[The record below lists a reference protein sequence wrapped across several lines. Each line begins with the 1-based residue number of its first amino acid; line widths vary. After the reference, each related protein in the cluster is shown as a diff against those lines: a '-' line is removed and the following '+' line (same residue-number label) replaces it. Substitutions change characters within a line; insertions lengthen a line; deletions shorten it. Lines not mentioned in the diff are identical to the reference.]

1 MIVQPKKIIV
11 LFDATMP
18 KTKNKQIYSSRFR
31 ELIYQFFDI
40 FKEEKKFII
49 ITAFLFLVAG
59 VIYPFA
65 GVAMWFGFLLA
76 VYSAV
81 SNDSIQTIG
90 TFIASNAERKWYV
103 LWLYIGGIFLVTVT
117 VGWWVN
123 SGDVTYGR
131 LQATDST
138 GALAFPQPEE
148 FAFLQIAAP
157 IFLLVLT
164 RLRMP
169 VSTTFLLLSSFAISP
184 SAVGSVILNSIN
196 AYFLAF
202 TLGLIVWLSITKL
215 TIKYFK
221 GKASQWW
228 TIGQWITSGVLW
240 AVWIM
245 QDAANVAV
253 YLPRRLDTLQFV
265 SFASVVFL
273 GLGLIFFLKGD
284 KIQDI
289 VNEKSEVKDI
299 RSATIIDFVYA
310 LILVYKLFISVIPL
324 STTWVFI
331 GLLGG
336 RELGFR
342 IREKAKAKSKKKRIK
357 EAFAMI
363 GKDLGLATIGLL
375 ISIIIATSVNPE
387 FKNQLLQ
394 LLD

>member
-1 MIVQPKKIIV
+1 
-11 LFDATMP
+11 MP
-18 KTKNKQIYSSRFR
+18 KTKHKKNNPNRFR
-31 ELIYQFFDI
+31 ELIYQLFDI
-40 FKEEKKFII
+40 FKEERKFIMM
-49 ITAFLFLVAG
+49 TTFLFFVAG
-59 VIYPFA
+59 VIYPYP
-65 GVAMWFGFLLA
+65 GIAMWFGFVLA
-76 VYSAV
+76 AYSAV

-103 LWLYIGGIFLVTVT
+103 LWLYIGGLFLLTVT
-117 VGWWVN
+117 IGWIIN

-131 LQATDST
+131 LQATDAN
-138 GALAFPQPEE
+138 GALAFPQPNE

-157 IFLLVLT
+157 VFLLVLT

-169 VSTTFLLLSSFAISP
+169 VSTTFLLLSSFAVSP
-184 SAVGSVILNSIN
+184 GAVGSVIGKSIN

-202 TLGLIVWLSITKL
+202 GLGLIVWLSISRL
-215 TIKYFK
+215 TTKYFK
-221 GKASQWW
+221 GKPAQWW
-228 TIGQWITSGVLW
+228 TAAQWITSGTLW
-240 AVWIM
+240 SVWIM
-245 QDAANVAV
+245 QDAANIAI
-253 YLPRRLDTLQFV
+253 YLPRKLDTFQFV
-265 SFASVVFL
+265 GFAAVVFL

-289 VNEKSEVKDI
+289 VNEKSEVRDI

-310 LILVYKLFISVIPL
+310 LILVYKLFISVIPM

-342 IREKAKAKSKKKRIK
+342 IMERVKKKSKKKRIK

-375 ISIIIATSVNPE
+375 ISVVIATSVNPDFRE
-387 FKNQLLQ
+387 QILGLFY
-394 LLD
+394 

>member
-1 MIVQPKKIIV
+1 
-11 LFDATMP
+11 MP
-18 KTKNKQIYSSRFR
+18 KTKNKQINSSRFR

-40 FKEEKKFII
+40 FKEERKFII
-49 ITAFLFLVAG
+49 ITAFLFLLAG
-59 VIYPFA
+59 VIYPFPE
-65 GVAMWFGFLLA
+65 VAMWFGFVLA
-76 VYSAV
+76 AYSAV

-117 VGWWVN
+117 VGWWIN

-131 LQATDST
+131 LQATDDN
-138 GALAFPQPEE
+138 GVLAFPQPNE

-157 IFLLVLT
+157 VFLLVLT

-169 VSTTFLLLSSFAISP
+169 VSTTFLLLSSFAVSP
-184 SAVGSVILNSIN
+184 GAVASVIGKSIN

-202 TLGLIVWLSITKL
+202 GLGLIVWLSISRFTA
-215 TIKYFK
+215 KYFK
-221 GKASQWW
+221 GKASKKW
-228 TIGQWITSGVLW
+228 IVAQWITSGILW
-240 AVWIM
+240 SVWIM
-245 QDAANVAV
+245 QDAANIAI
-253 YLPRRLDTLQFV
+253 YLPRTLDTLQFIGF
-265 SFASVVFL
+265 SAVVFL
-273 GLGLIFFLKGD
+273 GLGLIFYLKGD

-289 VNEKSEVKDI
+289 VNEKSEVRDI

-310 LILVYKLFISVIPL
+310 LILVYKLFVSVIPM

-342 IREKAKAKSKKKRIK
+342 IREKVKSKSKKKRIK

-363 GKDLGLATIGLL
+363 GKDLGLATIGLV
-375 ISIIIATSVNPE
+375 ISVIIATSVNPE
-387 FKNQLLQ
+387 FKNQILELFE
-394 LLD
+394 